1 MKSRPSCGVIALAA
15 CLSLGLARAA
25 TPDQPAYQNADA
37 YDNAMSA
44 MQRGKD
50 PGKLAARSAIDSRV
64 LVLGTNGQWQ
74 VEKSG
79 SAGFHQDTATVLQ
92 RDSGGGLQITRKGEG
107 IKDRSTNRYAS
118 DFQIV
123 REELANAQRFKYAIT
138 DSWGR
143 PEDIEKYKQGDC
155 ADKSFWLA
163 AKLTEYGFGGVRVVL
178 GHRAGAAF
186 GHAWV
191 ELPINGTDYILE
203 TTSVD
208 PPKKKAVAG
217 PRYNAEHPTVG
228 YFDRDGFHPV
238 GQGSKATE

>member
-1 MKSRPSCGVIALAA
+1 MKVAPILAA
-15 CLSLGLARAA
+15 FAGTAILPAHSHPAPPA
-25 TPDQPAYQNADA
+25 QPNYKQQDA

-44 MQRGKD
+44 MQRARD
-50 PGKLAARSAIDSRV
+50 PGKLATRSAVDSRV

-74 VEKSG
+74 VEKPGSSG
-79 SAGFHQDTATVLQ
+79 YHQDTATVLQ
-92 RDSGGGLQITRKGEG
+92 RNKDGALGVTQKGEG

-118 DFQIV
+118 DMQIV

-143 PEDIEKYKQGDC
+143 PEDMERYKQGDC

-163 AKLTEYGFGGVRVVL
+163 AKLTEYGFADVRVVL
-178 GHRAGAAF
+178 GRKPQAPV

-191 ELPINGTDYILE
+191 EIPINGTKYILE
-203 TTSVD
+203 TTTDD
-208 PPKKKAVAG
+208 PPQTRSLAG
-217 PRYNAEHPTVG
+217 PRYDAAHPTIG

-238 GQGSKATE
+238 GQRAPGR